1 VVTCERARRRVTLHD
16 GQMARNGRTL
26 TMTHRQY
33 SLHRIFRERATQ
45 DRVYAAAVRPSRC
58 CHHVILHI

>member
-1 VVTCERARRRVTLHD
+1 VTLHD